1 MGATIPV
8 PTGQVIVL
16 AKLVINPTSAS
27 KKEIPI
33 GSRVISIG
41 RDPSNDLVL
50 SDSMVSRRHAI
61 LEQRDDIFVLRD
73 NNSANGTLVNGD
85 KVDTEKTLR
94 DGDLVAI
101 GSSRLLFQLEDGA
114 AASVDGPVELKDE
127 GGSAS
132 ALAAKSEVGSSINCP
147 SCGNNALSTD
157 RFCRACGSGLEKKTS
172 VSCTACGKM
181 VPLPAEFCGHCGYEL
196 PAKDRS
202 IALVTNSD
210 KLHRR
215 SELLGEEPD
224 ADAGAGKL
232 LIASRRPRPGKPATG
247 ARKHEEAAG
256 FGIRLVAAVVDSM
269 ILGIPLLV
277 ATLLWGT
284 LALDGGDGGPRSVPE
299 GSLAAVSIGFSLL
312 CLAYYVFFWGARG
325 ATPGKS
331 LLGLSVQTDEGETPI
346 GFQSAVVRV
355 VGYLVST
362 LMLGLGFVMIA
373 FSDDKRAL
381 HDRIA
386 GTRVM
391 RNF

>member
-1 MGATIPV
+1 M
-8 PTGQVIVL
+8 

-33 GSRVISIG
+33 SSRVISIG

-85 KVDTEKTLR
+85 KVDSEKTLR

-101 GSSRLLFQLEDGA
+101 GSSRLLFQLDDGVAASEPGVA
-114 AASVDGPVELKDE
+114 AADGGVELKDADAP
-127 GGSAS
+127 AS
-132 ALAAKSEVGSSINCP
+132 ALAAKPGAGSSISCP
-147 SCGNNALSTD
+147 SCGKKALTTD
-157 RFCRACGSGLEKKTS
+157 RFCRACGSELQKKTS
-172 VSCTACGKM
+172 VPCTACGKT
-181 VPLPAEFCGHCGYEL
+181 VPLPAEFCGHCGHEL
-196 PAKDRS
+196 PAKDRGAAFATKPVKIETRDS
-202 IALVTNSD
+202 MDRQL
-210 KLHRR
+210 
-215 SELLGEEPD
+215 EPLGED
-224 ADAGAGKL
+224 ADAKAGKSS
-232 LIASRRPRPGKPATG
+232 AAFRRPRPAKAAN
-247 ARKHEEAAG
+247 ARKVKPDEEAAG
-256 FGIRLVAAVVDSM
+256 FGIRLVAGVVDSM

-284 LALDGGDGGPRSVPE
+284 FALDGGDAAPRSVPT
-299 GSLAAVSIGFSLL
+299 GSLAAVSIGFPLL
-312 CLAYYVFFWGARG
+312 CLLYYVFFWGARG

-331 LLGLSVQTDEGETPI
+331 LLGLSVQTEEGDSPI
-346 GFQSAVVRV
+346 GFRRAVIRV

-362 LMLGLGFVMIA
+362 SILGLGFVMIA

-381 HDRIA
+381 HDRMA